1 MNGLFR
7 QMVVV
12 NIVIN
17 LIMPC
22 NQLIDTIMTGQAYGA
37 EALQVYALFLPVS
50 SFLIAASC
58 LFSKG
63 TQITCSHFMGRGKI
77 REAEQVLCTAAYIA
91 AVASIAIGVL
101 VFVFAGELSL
111 LLGASADVP
120 GQIRDMSGY
129 LRGYAPGIPE
139 IFLLD
144 VLMCVLMLEGD
155 ENVLIYASV
164 SMLIT
169 NALGNVANIF
179 VFKMGI
185 TGMALA
191 TSFSN
196 IVAFIYML
204 IYFLNKSKMFHLSI
218 KSFRPYYV
226 LEIIKNGTPSLTY
239 FGSLVIRSA
248 IMNALVLSGMDRGV
262 LVSILVANNFAVV
275 TDVLIS
281 GWGEAILLLEG
292 VLYGEKDES
301 GAKSLLTGAAISGA
315 VVMCLITV
323 LTFFFRVPISRL
335 FIKADEAVYI
345 TMAARALSITAL
357 CLVPDILQCIL
368 KKYVQAIGCPR
379 YTTVTNIL
387 TNVVYC
393 CGFAWILTRI
403 MGSDGLFVSYTV
415 CYTMALVSNFV
426 FMMLVSPK
434 KYDISKDDFL
444 TFNINSLEE
453 GMEASEK
460 VYRYCM
466 DKGMEKRKS
475 TYLSLF
481 VEEMVK
487 NTVVHGF
494 VPGHRNSMIVK
505 LIRSGE
511 TTKLSI
517 KDNCRHFDPS
527 HYYEKV
533 CEGTAPDSGFG
544 IKMIMKLSK
553 NVVYTSSFNLNN
565 LFVEV

>member
-1 MNGLFR
+1 
-7 QMVVV
+7 
-12 NIVIN
+12 
-17 LIMPC
+17 
-22 NQLIDTIMTGQAYGA
+22 
-37 EALQVYALFLPVS
+37 
-50 SFLIAASC
+50 
-58 LFSKG
+58 
-63 TQITCSHFMGRGKI
+63 
-77 REAEQVLCTAAYIA
+77 
-91 AVASIAIGVL
+91 
-101 VFVFAGELSL
+101 
-111 LLGASADVP
+111 
-120 GQIRDMSGY
+120 
-129 LRGYAPGIPE
+129 
-139 IFLLD
+139 
-144 VLMCVLMLEGD
+144 MLEGD

-218 KSFRPYYV
+218 KSFRPHYV

-357 CLVPDILQCIL
+357 CLDP
-368 KKYVQAIGCPR
+368 Y
-379 YTTVTNIL
+379 
-387 TNVVYC
+387 
-393 CGFAWILTRI
+393 
-403 MGSDGLFVSYTV
+403 
-415 CYTMALVSNFV
+415 
-426 FMMLVSPK
+426 
-434 KYDISKDDFL
+434 
-444 TFNINSLEE
+444 
-453 GMEASEK
+453 
-460 VYRYCM
+460 
-466 DKGMEKRKS
+466 
-475 TYLSLF
+475 
-481 VEEMVK
+481 K
-487 NTVVHGF
+487 NHG
-494 VPGHRNSMIVK
+494 I
-505 LIRSGE
+505 
-511 TTKLSI
+511 
-517 KDNCRHFDPS
+517 
-527 HYYEKV
+527 
-533 CEGTAPDSGFG
+533 
-544 IKMIMKLSK
+544 
-553 NVVYTSSFNLNN
+553 
-565 LFVEV
+565 